1 MLTYQLSKITSA
13 SFYYMDIK
21 TSVTEDQNVKKKY
34 YFLFEG
40 FPLSSRRYSIFVIEI
55 DAGISLI
62 NRLNRFNAECNEI

>member
-1 MLTYQLSKITSA
+1 MLTYQLSKITST

-40 FPLSSRRYSIFVIEI
+40 FPFVESKVFGFCNRDRRW
-55 DAGISLI
+55 
-62 NRLNRFNAECNEI
+62 NRPD